1 MIPSIIDKSWHP
13 YLLPLFQSK
22 EMEQLR
28 KEILPSAVFY
38 PEAKNIFRV
47 FSMPLNKIKVVILG
61 QDPYPQSGQANGL
74 AFAVNENVNMPASL
88 KIIYKEVFSDSPLL
102 QNNEIV
108 INSKWKTLEHWHE
121 QGVFLLNTALT
132 VKKGVPRSHSAYWKP
147 FIEGVISII
156 SAEVTPIWLLWG
168 NDAIGEEGTIRHA
181 EVFKVNTILKAQ
193 HPASE
198 TYPGNRR
205 GFSGCKHFSRVND
218 LLLKEGQNI
227 INW

>member
-1 MIPSIIDKSWHP
+1 MIPSIIDKSWHS

-28 KEILPSAVFY
+28 KKILPSAVFY

-61 QDPYPQSGQANGL
+61 QDPYPQPGQANGL
-74 AFAVNENVNMPASL
+74 AFAVNENTNMPASL
-88 KIIYKEVFSDSPLL
+88 KIIANEVMNDIPLSLPFASD
-102 QNNEIV
+102 
-108 INSKWKTLEHWHE
+108 WKTLEHWHN

-147 FIEGVISII
+147 FIEGVISTI

-168 NDAIGEEGTIRHA
+168 NDAIGKEGTIRHA
-181 EVFKVNTILKAQ
+181 ELFKVNIILKAQ

-198 TYPGNRR
+198 TYPGNR
-205 GFSGCKHFSRVND
+205 GKFSGCKHFSKVND